1 MSGEAPK
8 ARRSGRQNACHFFAY
23 TALLAPLFPFL
34 SGLPWLRP
42 ATICCGALFAV
53 LLNIGV
59 LALDNDFDGLF
70 AAEDVADDGLLALEA
85 LVDALQAYAFA

>member
-23 TALLAPLFPFL
+23 TALRAPLFSFL

-42 ATICCGALFAV
+42 ATICCGALFTI

-70 AAEDVADDGLLALEA
+70 AAEDVADDGLLALE
-85 LVDALQAYAFA
+85 LTAYAFA